1 MVKVHSF
8 AVFLSTGQFFFHTHA
23 LNLNV
28 NYVEKKLSIKLFHE
42 KKMKI
47 IAVLTL
53 KIVITSLNF
62 AWIKLRDHIKG
73 QRLLDYLYNFYNDRF
88 VFFAS
93 LVQF

>member
-1 MVKVHSF
+1 
-8 AVFLSTGQFFFHTHA
+8 
-23 LNLNV
+23 
-28 NYVEKKLSIKLFHE
+28 
-42 KKMKI
+42 MKI